1 MAKNNMT
8 TLGEYGGLLY
18 KLNRDRPKLAN
29 REERRRVY
37 LFCATIIA
45 LVAFALWNIFF
56 A

>member
-1 MAKNNMT
+1 MNPIT
-8 TLGEYGGLLY
+8 TLGQYNGLLY
-18 KLNRDRPKLAN
+18 KLNRDRSKLAN

-37 LFCATIIA
+37 LFCATIIS